1 MWGDF
6 FVMFWGRTKGR
17 KNNVLIVVERRDH
30 LWIGRK
36 ALVSRKGIDKGITV
50 P

>member
-1 MWGDF
+1 
-6 FVMFWGRTKGR
+6 MFWGRTKGR

-30 LWIGRK
+30 LWI

>member
-1 MWGDF
+1 
-6 FVMFWGRTKGR
+6 MFWGRTKGR

-36 ALVSRKGIDKGITV
+36 ALVSRKDNGIDKGIIV